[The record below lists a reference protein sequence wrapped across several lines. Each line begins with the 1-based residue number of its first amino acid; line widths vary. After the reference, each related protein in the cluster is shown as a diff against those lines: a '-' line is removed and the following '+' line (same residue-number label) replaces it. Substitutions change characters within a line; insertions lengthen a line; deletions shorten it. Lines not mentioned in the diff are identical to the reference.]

1 MIKQL
6 KKYFVIV
13 ISAVILIT
21 TAPAYAD
28 TTSVDTLKTQ
38 QSVEMPSKKPIGK
51 KQLALKFIMAMIGVG
66 VSSVIIYVLL
76 ALYNKFMYGGI
87 TRTEPSE
94 EDNDFKTPTNMK
106 EALRIFLKKTK

>member
-1 MIKQL
+1 MIKLL

-21 TAPAYAD
+21 TAPSYAD
-28 TTSVDTLKTQ
+28 TINVDSLKPQ
-38 QSVEMPSKKPIGK
+38 QSVEMPSKKPMGK

-76 ALYNKFMYGGI
+76 ALYNKLMYGGV
-87 TRTEPSE
+87 TRMEPSE
-94 EDNDFKTPTNMK
+94 EDNNLKTPTNMK
-106 EALRIFLKKTK
+106 DALNIFLKKTK